1 MYFSPLFRALPGLQP
16 ARACITPACHSQ
28 PDNHDAICSDLI
40 ELLAPRSEGMYN
52 SVYEAIL
59 NGSDAFPANLGP
71 PATSFRE
78 ECLHTVS

>member
-1 MYFSPLFRALPGLQP
+1 MVLYPLFPRSPGLQP

>member
-1 MYFSPLFRALPGLQP
+1 
-16 ARACITPACHSQ
+16 
-28 PDNHDAICSDLI
+28 
-40 ELLAPRSEGMYN
+40 MYN